1 MRYGRKSFVDRDDDK
16 KYVHKKYFRLMVERL
31 REISKRPIKLMEVC
45 GTHTMA
51 IGKSGI
57 RTVLPAEIEF
67 VSGPGCPVCVTA
79 DSDIDAFMELAGE
92 RRVTLVTYGDMMRV
106 PGSAGSLAELK
117 AEGADIRVA
126 YSSLEA
132 LAFARGEPQ
141 KEIVFLGVG
150 FETTAPATAH
160 AVKSA
165 VAEGLPNFSVYN
177 LHKTVPLAIRALLA
191 GDGVQI
197 DGLILPGHVSVII
210 GETPYAFI
218 AAEFGVSGAIAGFE
232 PPEIMAAIVRLAGDI
247 NAGKPRI
254 SNIYTKAVEPEG
266 NLVAQGM
273 LDEVFAPGDA
283 EWRGLGVIPGSGLEF
298 REGFASF
305 DAAKRFSIERREVRL
320 DRGCS
325 CGEILKGMIKPSD
338 CPLFGSRCTPERP
351 VGPCMVSSEGTCAA
365 YYLYNDMANVDQPT
379 QM

>member
-1 MRYGRKSFVDRDDDK
+1 MSRDDD
-16 KYVHKKYFRLMVERL
+16 KKYFRLMVERL
-31 REISKRPIKLMEVC
+31 REVSKRPIKLMEVC

-57 RTVLPAEIEF
+57 RTVLPAEIEL

-79 DSDIDAFMELAGE
+79 DSDIDAFMGLAVE
-92 RRVTLVTYGDMMRV
+92 KSVTLVTYGDMMRV

-117 AEGADIRVA
+117 AGGADIRVA
-126 YSSLEA
+126 YSALEA
-132 LAFARGEPQ
+132 LAFARSEPEN
-141 KEIVFLGVG
+141 KIVFLGVG

-165 VAEGLPNFSVYN
+165 AAEGLQNFSVYN

-191 GDGVQI
+191 GDGAQI

-210 GETPYAFI
+210 GEAPYAFI
-218 AAEFGVSGAIAGFE
+218 ADEFGVSGAIAGFE
-232 PPEIMAAIVRLAGDI
+232 PPEIMAAILRLAGDI
-247 NAGKPRI
+247 NAGAPRI
-254 SNIYTKAVEPEG
+254 SNIYPKAVKPEG
-266 NLVAQGM
+266 NRVAQEI

-283 EWRGLGVIPGSGLEF
+283 EWRGLGIIPGSGLEL
-298 REGFASF
+298 RDAYTDF
-305 DAAKRFSIERREVRL
+305 DAAKKFAVERREVRL
-320 DRGCS
+320 HRGCS

-365 YYLYNDMANVDQPT
+365 YFLYNDVANLAERGRP
-379 QM
+379 